1 MQQTDKTLEYIQTHD
16 QTLFVKAQSY
26 LSTEITASCLSTY
39 YVYIH
44 IHNKAH
50 YLCRLDNLF

>member
-16 QTLFVKAQSY
+16 QTLFVKPQSY

-44 IHNKAH
+44 NKAH